1 MISKRDLGFPNR
13 ILWWDRNMFSF
24 FLQQGLYFWVY
35 KKLRKTVWNILYQCS
50 CFMAWFTFPKFRRKK
65 NMQRTFHVISIRSV
79 VSIDSVF
86 YKYVVVCY
94 IDNIFQRI
102 KLSNHE
108 EEKCLLVE
116 IIEFC
121 SVSKGC
127 KIYTPSR
134 TWYKGHKQDSFA

>member
-1 MISKRDLGFPNR
+1 
-13 ILWWDRNMFSF
+13 
-24 FLQQGLYFWVY
+24 
-35 KKLRKTVWNILYQCS
+35 
-50 CFMAWFTFPKFRRKK
+50 
-65 NMQRTFHVISIRSV
+65 MQRTFHVISIRSV
-79 VSIDSVF
+79 VPIDSVF
-86 YKYVVVCY
+86 VAVCY

-102 KLSNHE
+102 KLFDHE

-134 TWYKGHKQDSFA
+134 T

>member
-24 FLQQGLYFWVY
+24 LQQGLYFWVC
-35 KKLRKTVWNILYQCS
+35 KKWRKTVWNTLYQCS
-50 CFMAWFTFPKFRRKK
+50 CFMAWFTFPKFRRKN
-65 NMQRTFHVISIRSV
+65 NMQRTFLAIIIRSI

-86 YKYVVVCY
+86 YKYVVICS
-94 IDNIFQRI
+94 IDNIVQKI
-102 KLSNHE
+102 KLFDHE
-108 EEKCLLVE
+108 EEKCLLVA
-116 IIEFC
+116 IIEFY
-121 SVSKGC
+121 SVWKDC